1 MGWFC
6 INHTERSYEEHE
18 SKSTF
23 ERIPITIFF
32 NVTHAIQ
39 SPGLYQYE
47 THLRESRERNL
58 CCNACL
64 LAPPTFLQLPFSYFQ
79 ALLKVHAT

>member
-6 INHTERSYEEHE
+6 INQTERSYEEHE
-18 SKSTF
+18 NKSTF
-23 ERIPITIFF
+23 VRILITIFF

-47 THLRESRERNL
+47 THLRESRGRNL
-58 CCNACL
+58 CCIACL
-64 LAPPTFLQLPFSYFQ
+64 LAPPVVLQLPFFNLQ